1 MAEYSRDS
9 SFNMGIA
16 HLTRIDGLLYM
27 VAEASSENDYNG
39 WLDALNLLNREVFF
53 LYNKT
58 EMEESIENENACVD
72 CIRRFQEEKTID
84 AKRGVYNSLVK
95 YEYFIKKQ
103 LADRKM
109 LMAFGKDLKV
119 SISDLG

>member
-1 MAEYSRDS
+1 MAEYSSDS

-16 HLTRIDGLLYM
+16 HLTRIDSLLYA
-27 VAEASSENDYNG
+27 VAEASGERDYCK

-53 LYNKT
+53 LYNPAD
-58 EMEESIENENACVD
+58 METSINHENTCSKNINEY
-72 CIRRFQEEKTID
+72 FSEKTIQ
-84 AKRGVYNSLVK
+84 AKSEAYNSLVK

-109 LMAFGKDLKV
+109 LMAFSKDLRV

>member
-1 MAEYSRDS
+1 MAEYSTDS

-16 HLTRIDGLLYM
+16 HLARIDSLLYA
-27 VAEASSENDYNG
+27 VADASGEKDYCK

-53 LYNKT
+53 LYNST
-58 EMEESIENENACVD
+58 DMEISVNHENTCAIKINEYFN
-72 CIRRFQEEKTID
+72 EKTVQ
-84 AKRGVYNSLVK
+84 AKSEAYNALVK

-109 LMAFGKDLKV
+109 LMAFSKDLKV